1 MENKIAKTI
10 SYFFHPLLMLLYGLI
25 VLFNLNANISLLLS
39 LQGKLYILAIAFI
52 SGVIFP
58 LSFMFFLLKSKVI
71 KSFALETKEER
82 TIPYLMTGVFY
93 YFIFYLFKEIN
104 LPPLFYVFV
113 LNSTLIILI
122 TLLINFWWKISAHM
136 IAIGSIIGT
145 LIGISIKFNMNLI
158 LIIAIIL
165 IISGLVGF
173 SRLKLNAHN
182 NAQIYC
188 GFLLGLSCMMTLF
201 ILI

>member
-1 MENKIAKTI
+1 MENKIAKII
-10 SYFFHPLLMLLYGLI
+10 SYLFHPLLMLLFGLI
-25 VLFNLNANISLLLS
+25 ILFNLNSYISLMLS

-58 LSFMFFLLKSKVI
+58 LSFMFFLLKTKVI

-82 TIPYLMTGVFY
+82 TIPYLMTGIFY

-113 LNSTLIILI
+113 LNSTLVILI

-136 IAIGSIIGT
+136 IAIGS
-145 LIGISIKFNMNLI
+145 LIGALLGISFKFDINLI
-158 LIIAIIL
+158 FIIAL
-165 IISGLVGF
+165 LLFISGLIGF

-188 GFLLGLSCMMTLF
+188 GFFLGLSCMVTLF

>member
-10 SYFFHPLLMLLYGLI
+10 SYLFHPLLMLLYGLVI
-25 VLFNLNANISLLLS
+25 LFNINAYVSLLLS
-39 LQGKLYILAIAFI
+39 FQGKIYILAIAFI
-52 SGVIFP
+52 AGVIFP

-71 KSFALETKEER
+71 KSFTLETKEER

-113 LNSTLIILI
+113 LNSTLLILL
-122 TLLINFWWKISAHM
+122 TLFINFWWKISAHM
-136 IAIGSIIGT
+136 IAVGGIVGT
-145 LIGISIKFNMNLI
+145 LIAIAVKFNINTIPLIAGLI
-158 LIIAIIL
+158 LV
-165 IISGLVGF
+165 SGFTGY

-188 GFLLGLSCMMTLF
+188 GFFLGLSCMLILF